1 METLTQIAI
10 WNRALGFLGAR
21 SIAAEDENTPEALQC
36 RLYWDS
42 ARRQALRDYPWA
54 FAQRRAWLA
63 RVALPSGFEQEYR
76 FAYAL
81 PEACLKAHEVRHE
94 GLLPRP
100 FCLARDPAGDAT
112 ILLTSASRALLLYTE
127 DVRHCHQF
135 DDLFAHMLA
144 RKLAC
149 LLAAPLLKS
158 NSQKIAELEQ
168 LYSAS
173 LPQARQSDAS
183 ERRPLPAD
191 GPKPALHCMAAFP
204 VRPFSGSSHDH
215 ALQSRPCPVRRQRY
229 GHGFSFFLQSLGD

>member
-1 METLTQIAI
+1 MKYVIIGSNT
-10 WNRALGFLGAR
+10 GGAG
-21 SIAAEDENTPEALQC
+21 AAARLRRLDEQARIVMLEKGGHVSYSNCSLPYRLSGTVDQTEKLVLNTPEALQC

-94 GLLPRP
+94 GLLPLP

-183 ERRPLPAD
+183 ERRPLPLPD
-191 GPKPALHCMAAFP
+191 
-204 VRPFSGSSHDH
+204 SW
-215 ALQSRPCPVRRQRY
+215 LQAR
-229 GHGFSFFLQSLGD
+229 

>member
-1 METLTQIAI
+1 M
-10 WNRALGFLGAR
+10 GAR

-94 GLLPRP
+94 GLLPLP

-135 DDLFAHMLA
+135 DDLFVHMLA

-149 LLAAPLLKS
+149 LLAPPLLKS

-183 ERRPLPAD
+183 ERRPLPLPD
-191 GPKPALHCMAAFP
+191 
-204 VRPFSGSSHDH
+204 SW
-215 ALQSRPCPVRRQRY
+215 LQAR
-229 GHGFSFFLQSLGD
+229 

>member
-1 METLTQIAI
+1 MGAQPCPPCLRPSQGEHIDTLTQIAI

-21 SIAAEDENTPEALQC
+21 SITAEDENTPEALQC

-63 RVALPSGFEQEYR
+63 RVALPAGFEQEYR

-81 PEACLKAHEVRHE
+81 PGACLKAHEVRHE

-183 ERRPLPAD
+183 ERRPLPLPD
-191 GPKPALHCMAAFP
+191 
-204 VRPFSGSSHDH
+204 SW
-215 ALQSRPCPVRRQRY
+215 LQAR
-229 GHGFSFFLQSLGD
+229 

>member
-1 METLTQIAI
+1 MKSARRSQTILSSPFRGRSTFKPAPVKEKSSIRQVPSAI
-10 WNRALGFLGAR
+10 LPILIYRDPLYLGFLGAR

-183 ERRPLPAD
+183 ERRPLPLPD
-191 GPKPALHCMAAFP
+191 
-204 VRPFSGSSHDH
+204 SW
-215 ALQSRPCPVRRQRY
+215 LQAR
-229 GHGFSFFLQSLGD
+229 

>member
-1 METLTQIAI
+1 MPPVLGQCPAAGPA
-10 WNRALGFLGAR
+10 RLPLGLCPAPGLAGPGGPALGLRAGIPLCLRPAR
-21 SIAAEDENTPEALQC
+21 GLPQ
-36 RLYWDS
+36 S
-42 ARRQALRDYPWA
+42 AW
-54 FAQRRAWLA
+54 
-63 RVALPSGFEQEYR
+63 
-76 FAYAL
+76 
-81 PEACLKAHEVRHE
+81 HE
-94 GLLPRP
+94 GLLPLP
-100 FCLARDPAGDAT
+100 FCLARDPAGDAA

-183 ERRPLPAD
+183 ERRPLPLPD
-191 GPKPALHCMAAFP
+191 
-204 VRPFSGSSHDH
+204 SW
-215 ALQSRPCPVRRQRY
+215 LQAR
-229 GHGFSFFLQSLGD
+229 

>member
-100 FCLARDPAGDAT
+100 FCLARDPAGDAA

-149 LLAAPLLKS
+149 LLAARAGCVVQMFCGIPTVLKG
-158 NSQKIAELEQ
+158 EL
-168 LYSAS
+168 
-173 LPQARQSDAS
+173 P
-183 ERRPLPAD
+183 
-191 GPKPALHCMAAFP
+191 
-204 VRPFSGSSHDH
+204 
-215 ALQSRPCPVRRQRY
+215 PC
-229 GHGFSFFLQSLGD
+229 

>member
-10 WNRALGFLGAR
+10 WNRALGFLGAC

-42 ARRQALRDYPWA
+42 ARRGRPCATTPGPLPSA
-54 FAQRRAWLA
+54 GLA
-63 RVALPSGFEQEYR
+63 GPVPLPSGFEQEYR

-183 ERRPLPAD
+183 ERRPLPLPD
-191 GPKPALHCMAAFP
+191 
-204 VRPFSGSSHDH
+204 SW
-215 ALQSRPCPVRRQRY
+215 LQAR
-229 GHGFSFFLQSLGD
+229 

>member
-1 METLTQIAI
+1 MDTLTQIAI

-54 FAQRRAWLA
+54 FA
-63 RVALPSGFEQEYR
+63 LPTGFELEYR

-81 PEACLKAHEVRHE
+81 PESCLKAHEVRHE
-94 GLLPRP
+94 GLLSRP

-183 ERRPLPAD
+183 ERRPLPLPD
-191 GPKPALHCMAAFP
+191 
-204 VRPFSGSSHDH
+204 SW
-215 ALQSRPCPVRRQRY
+215 LQAR
-229 GHGFSFFLQSLGD
+229 

>member
-1 METLTQIAI
+1 MPPV
-10 WNRALGFLGAR
+10 LG
-21 SIAAEDENTPEALQC
+21 QC
-36 RLYWDS
+36 P
-42 ARRQALRDYPWA
+42 AGQALRDYPWA

-63 RVALPSGFEQEYR
+63 RVPLPSGFEQEYR

-149 LLAAPLLKS
+149 PAGGTAA
-158 NSQKIAELEQ
+158 QEQ
-168 LYSAS
+168 QPEDRGA
-173 LPQARQSDAS
+173 
-183 ERRPLPAD
+183 
-191 GPKPALHCMAAFP
+191 GT
-204 VRPFSGSSHDH
+204 
-215 ALQSRPCPVRRQRY
+215 ALQRQPSPGPAVRCQ
-229 GHGFSFFLQSLGD
+229 

>member
-1 METLTQIAI
+1 MPATGERQIPHLWGGADACPAPLPNVREPPPFPFSLMPPQGRHMETLTQIAI

-158 NSQKIAELEQ
+158 NRQKIAELEQ

-183 ERRPLPAD
+183 ERRPLPLPD
-191 GPKPALHCMAAFP
+191 
-204 VRPFSGSSHDH
+204 SW
-215 ALQSRPCPVRRQRY
+215 LQAR
-229 GHGFSFFLQSLGD
+229 

>member
-10 WNRALGFLGAR
+10 WNWALGFLGAR

-100 FCLARDPAGDAT
+100 FCLARDPAGDAA

-183 ERRPLPAD
+183 ERRPLPLPD
-191 GPKPALHCMAAFP
+191 
-204 VRPFSGSSHDH
+204 SW
-215 ALQSRPCPVRRQRY
+215 LQAR
-229 GHGFSFFLQSLGD
+229 

>member
-81 PEACLKAHEVRHE
+81 PESCLKAHEVRHE

-112 ILLTSASRALLLYTE
+112 ILLTSASRALLREE
-127 DVRHCHQF
+127 DFPYEKELRVR
-135 DDLFAHMLA
+135 
-144 RKLAC
+144 
-149 LLAAPLLKS
+149 
-158 NSQKIAELEQ
+158 
-168 LYSAS
+168 
-173 LPQARQSDAS
+173 
-183 ERRPLPAD
+183 
-191 GPKPALHCMAAFP
+191 
-204 VRPFSGSSHDH
+204 
-215 ALQSRPCPVRRQRY
+215 
-229 GHGFSFFLQSLGD
+229 

>member
-94 GLLPRP
+94 GLLPLP

-135 DDLFAHMLA
+135 DDLFAHMQIQQPA
-144 RKLAC
+144 RAFRNQQLFGPHRTTDLRQGTFNHTVCKKRPVV
-149 LLAAPLLKS
+149 AA
-158 NSQKIAELEQ
+158 
-168 LYSAS
+168 
-173 LPQARQSDAS
+173 
-183 ERRPLPAD
+183 
-191 GPKPALHCMAAFP
+191 
-204 VRPFSGSSHDH
+204 VH
-215 ALQSRPCPVRRQRY
+215 ALQQHPLHPFLRAHDSALHGIRSHPPNPVNA
-229 GHGFSFFLQSLGD
+229 L

>member
-63 RVALPSGFEQEYR
+63 RVALP
-76 FAYAL
+76 
-81 PEACLKAHEVRHE
+81 EACLKAHEVRHE

-100 FCLARDPAGDAT
+100 FCLARDPAGDAA

-183 ERRPLPAD
+183 ERRPLPLPD
-191 GPKPALHCMAAFP
+191 
-204 VRPFSGSSHDH
+204 SW
-215 ALQSRPCPVRRQRY
+215 LQAR
-229 GHGFSFFLQSLGD
+229 

>member
-1 METLTQIAI
+1 MEIVRTTTT
-10 WNRALGFLGAR
+10 
-21 SIAAEDENTPEALQC
+21 DET
-36 RLYWDS
+36 S
-42 ARRQALRDYPWA
+42 
-54 FAQRRAWLA
+54 
-63 RVALPSGFEQEYR
+63 
-76 FAYAL
+76 
-81 PEACLKAHEVRHE
+81 
-94 GLLPRP
+94 
-100 FCLARDPAGDAT
+100 AGDAT

-183 ERRPLPAD
+183 ERRPLPLPD
-191 GPKPALHCMAAFP
+191 
-204 VRPFSGSSHDH
+204 SW
-215 ALQSRPCPVRRQRY
+215 LQAR
-229 GHGFSFFLQSLGD
+229 

>member
-1 METLTQIAI
+1 MPSQGRHLETLTQIAI

-63 RVALPSGFEQEYR
+63 RVALPTGFEQEYR

-94 GLLPRP
+94 GLLPLP

-183 ERRPLPAD
+183 ERRPLPLPD
-191 GPKPALHCMAAFP
+191 
-204 VRPFSGSSHDH
+204 SW
-215 ALQSRPCPVRRQRY
+215 LQAR
-229 GHGFSFFLQSLGD
+229 

>member
-21 SIAAEDENTPEALQC
+21 SIAAEDENTPE
-36 RLYWDS
+36 
-42 ARRQALRDYPWA
+42 ALRDYPWA

-81 PEACLKAHEVRHE
+81 TEACLKAHEVRHE

-100 FCLARDPAGDAT
+100 FCLARDPAGDAA

-183 ERRPLPAD
+183 ERRPLPLPD
-191 GPKPALHCMAAFP
+191 
-204 VRPFSGSSHDH
+204 SW
-215 ALQSRPCPVRRQRY
+215 LQAR
-229 GHGFSFFLQSLGD
+229 